1 MTGAPLRILLVDDH
15 PVVRRGLRAMFD
27 ERGDMA
33 VVAEAGDGQE
43 ALDTLATTGV
53 DVVLMDLRMSAGMDG
68 VTATRRITRSASSP
82 PVLVLTTYDT
92 DADILA
98 AVEAGATGYML
109 KDAPNEE
116 LCQAV
121 AAAAR
126 GETTLAPHVA
136 ARLMGRVR
144 SPTPALSSRETD
156 ILRALARGLSN
167 REISAELFVSE
178 ATVKTH
184 LVHIYAKLGVDNRTA
199 AIAVAMERGIISPH

>member
-1 MTGAPLRILLVDDH
+1 MTTGRLRILLVDDH

-27 ERGDMA
+27 ERADMD
-33 VVAEAGDGQE
+33 VVAEAADGQE
-43 ALDTLATTGV
+43 ALDVLAGTDV
-53 DVVLMDLRMSAGMDG
+53 DIVLMDLRMSAGMDG
-68 VTATRRITRSASSP
+68 VSATREITALASSP

-92 DADILA
+92 DADILS

-109 KDAPNEE
+109 KDAPSGE

-144 SPTPALSSRETD
+144 SPTPALSHRETD
-156 ILRALARGLSN
+156 ILKALARGFSN
-167 REISAELFVSE
+167 REISGELFISE

-184 LVHIYAKLGVDNRTA
+184 LVHIYAKLDVDNRTA
-199 AIAVAMERGIISPH
+199 AIAVAMERGIISHH